1 MSDELATLAQLLID
15 FATASLL
22 AIGGGSA
29 ALPELH
35 TVVVADTHWLSDQQF
50 KEIYSLGQV
59 APGPNMTMVAV
70 IGKHVAGWP
79 GALVALIA
87 FFLPSSLL
95 AFGTNRLWRRL
106 EPWPWLD
113 AIQQGLAP
121 VAIGLLFAG
130 VWLLARL
137 AARRR
142 AHARDRGDR
151 HRHPAR
157 LAREPALADRRR
169 RLGKLAGLRLRTL
182 SPRLR
187 YGWAAS
193 RARCRLPLWSD

>member
-1 MSDELATLAQLLID
+1 MSDELATLAQLFVD

-35 TVVVADTHWLSDQQF
+35 TIVVADTHWLSDQEF

-70 IGKHVAGWP
+70 IGSHVAGWA
-79 GALVALIA
+79 GALVTLVA

-95 AFGTNRLWRRL
+95 AFGANRLWRRL

-121 VAIGLLFAG
+121 VAIGLLIAG

-137 AARRR
+137 AVDGVPTFAI
-142 AHARDRGDR
+142 AIVATGIL
-151 HRHPAR
+151 
-157 LAREPALADRRR
+157 LAWRV
-169 RLGKLAGLRLRTL
+169 
-182 SPRLR
+182 S
-187 YGWAAS
+187 
-193 RARCRLPLWSD
+193 PLWLIVAGASVSWLVSG

>member
-1 MSDELATLAQLLID
+1 MTEQLATLAQLFTD

-35 TVVVADTHWLSDQQF
+35 KIVVTETHWLSDRQF
-50 KEIYSLGQV
+50 KDIYSLGQV

-70 IGKHVAGWP
+70 IGMHVAGWA
-79 GALVALIA
+79 GALVTLIA

-95 AFGTNRLWRRL
+95 AVGVNRLWRRL

-113 AIQQGLAP
+113 AIRQGLAP
-121 VAIGLLFAG
+121 VAIGLLLAG

-137 AARRR
+137 AIE
-142 AHARDRGDR
+142 GL
-151 HRHPAR
+151 PT
-157 LAREPALADRRR
+157 LAIAIVATAILLAWRVN
-169 RLGKLAGLRLRTL
+169 
-182 SPRLR
+182 
-187 YGWAAS
+187 
-193 RARCRLPLWSD
+193 PLWLIVAGAAVRWLISG